1 MNTNIEESV
10 IDSSDN
16 LVTISE
22 IDSSDNIRDIT
33 NISNSDTSTSSCNAA
48 EFVADLERAFTSNP
62 SSPTPYKCKKV
73 LFTISNFNSKKCLFL
88 KLLLHLHK
96 HGLTKNLYSIAR
108 YFIHPNT
115 IYPKLLE

>member
-10 IDSSDN
+10 MYTIDN

-62 SSPTPYKCKKV
+62 SSLHHTSVRKCC
-73 LFTISNFNSKKCLFL
+73 LQFQISIV
-88 KLLLHLHK
+88 
-96 HGLTKNLYSIAR
+96 KNVSS
-108 YFIHPNT
+108 
-115 IYPKLLE
+115 